1 MPSARLLPATGCTG
15 CPSSGCRNLAQPFT
29 GALVH
34 QISACL
40 QETGDRLH
48 WLPFVWLPEPRSAV
62 HRRTGSP
69 APRVPGV
76 RVVGVE
82 SSGRLHTHTQSS
94 PKLRSPEAPAPDLLE
109 IVVLQ
114 APQLPSSPDVAIPRS
129 KRAHLHPISPLL
141 SISLEAITPAAPFLL
156 TPATGKRGRRFHP
169 AKADS
174 CPRNSVTST

>member
-1 MPSARLLPATGCTG
+1 MSSLRLFAVNGSPG
-15 CPSSGCRNLAQPFT
+15 CPPTGRRNPAQLFT
-29 GALVH
+29 RALVH

-62 HRRTGSP
+62 HRRSGSP

-82 SSGRLHTHTQSS
+82 SSGHLHTHTRSS
-94 PKLRSPEAPAPDLLE
+94 PATETSFTRNTSPRSPG

-141 SISLEAITPAAPFLL
+141 SISLDAQL
-156 TPATGKRGRRFHP
+156 
-169 AKADS
+169 
-174 CPRNSVTST
+174 PRLHRSF